1 MKQEI
6 LYLEQ
11 IVTAQ
16 PSGQNLEYVSLS
28 LRVGEIL
35 GVTGIS
41 ESGASVLADVLC
53 GKLCPASGTIYLDG
67 VPVSYR
73 SENEARKLGIYEITH
88 QASVVNGMTAAENL
102 AVLRGFS
109 WKNLFL
115 HRKNINEMSKQVFEH
130 YGIDCVPHDRG
141 SSITNEQRLEISI
154 CRALLCG
161 AKVLVCR
168 EAGEGLDGDE
178 LIRFAAFLHQL
189 RDEGVS
195 VIVFNS
201 SVFKVLQYA
210 DRIAVMRGGM
220 ICWERPRK
228 DMTAYGIHQ
237 RLRISSTGM
246 SPKERTVP
254 RLYLS
259 LQEISLIDNDIAP
272 FSVDLYT
279 GRAAGVLCGGLN
291 GRGIIY
297 RMFSGQ
303 GQTEGIAMQDGR
315 MYHLADWR
323 RRHAD
328 EICCMGPRF
337 WEKGVF
343 ENLTAAENIVFR
355 SMNRFR
361 ERGDVINRRM
371 LRLAL
376 RDFAAEMGF
385 DPDGLDVYPRH
396 LSSRMRDKLVLLRV
410 MFAPVG
416 LLVLDYPFYTIDE
429 QIKAELLHCIAVL
442 RARGTAV
449 LWSSNDRSVLQDNCE
464 SVTVCE

>member
-28 LRVGEIL
+28 LRAGEIL

-88 QASVVNGMTAAENL
+88 QASVVN
-102 AVLRGFS
+102 
-109 WKNLFL
+109 
-115 HRKNINEMSKQVFEH
+115 EH
-130 YGIDCVPHDRG
+130 YGIGCEPHACG
-141 SSITNEQRLEISI
+141 SSLTNEQRLEISI

-168 EAGEGLDGDE
+168 EAGEGLDRDE

-210 DRIAVMRGGM
+210 DRIAVMRSGM
-220 ICWERPRK
+220 ICWERQRK

-237 RLRISSTGM
+237 RLRISSM
-246 SPKERTVP
+246 VVSPKERAVP

-279 GRAAGVLCGGLN
+279 GRASGVLCCGLN

-323 RRHAD
+323 QRHAG

-337 WEKGVF
+337 WEKDVF

-385 DPDGLDVYPRH
+385 DPEGLDVYPRH
-396 LSSRMRDKLVLLRV
+396 LSNRMRNQLVLLRV

-464 SVTVCE
+464 SVTVL

>member
-11 IVTAQ
+11 LVTAL

-28 LRVGEIL
+28 LRAGEIL

-53 GKLCPASGTIYLDG
+53 GRLCPSSGTIYLDG

-73 SENEARKLGIYEITH
+73 SENEARRLGIYEITH
-88 QASVVNGMTAAENL
+88 QTSVVNGMTAAENL

-109 WKNLFL
+109 WKKMFL
-115 HRKNINEMSKQVFEH
+115 HRKSIDEMSRQVFEH
-130 YGIDCVPHDRG
+130 YGIDCEPHDRG
-141 SSITNEQRLEISI
+141 SSLTNEQKLEISI

-220 ICWERPRK
+220 VCWERMRK
-228 DMTAYGIHQ
+228 DATAYGIHQ
-237 RLRISSTGM
+237 RLRISTGVA
-246 SPKERTVP
+246 PKEKAVP

-259 LQEISLIDNDIAP
+259 LQEVGLVGSDMAP
-272 FSVDLYT
+272 ISVDLYT
-279 GRAAGVLCGGLN
+279 GRTSGVLCCGPN
-291 GRGIIY
+291 GRGIVY

-303 GQTEGIAMQDGR
+303 EPNEGIVMQEGQ
-315 MYHLADWR
+315 MYHLEDWR
-323 RRHAD
+323 QRHAG
-328 EICCMGPRF
+328 EICCLGPRF
-337 WEKGVF
+337 GEKGVF

-396 LSSRMRDKLVLLRV
+396 LSSRMRDQLVLLRV

-442 RARGTAV
+442 RSRGTAV
-449 LWSSNDRSVLQDNCE
+449 LWSSNDRAVLQNNCE

>member
-28 LRVGEIL
+28 LRAGEIL

-102 AVLRGFS
+102 AVLRRFS
-109 WKNLFL
+109 WKNLL
-115 HRKNINEMSKQVFEH
+115 LRRKNIAEMSKQVFEH
-130 YGIDCVPHDRG
+130 YGIGCEPHVCG
-141 SSITNEQRLEISI
+141 SSLTNEQRLEISI

-168 EAGEGLDGDE
+168 EAGEGLGRDE

-210 DRIAVMRGGM
+210 DRIAVMRSGM
-220 ICWERPRK
+220 ICWERLRK

-237 RLRISSTGM
+237 RLRISSM
-246 SPKERTVP
+246 VVSPKERAVP

-279 GRAAGVLCGGLN
+279 GRASGVLCCGLN
-291 GRGIIY
+291 GRGITY
-297 RMFSGQ
+297 TVCFPDR
-303 GQTEGIAMQDGR
+303 GR
-315 MYHLADWR
+315 R
-323 RRHAD
+323 
-328 EICCMGPRF
+328 
-337 WEKGVF
+337 K
-343 ENLTAAENIVFR
+343 
-355 SMNRFR
+355 
-361 ERGDVINRRM
+361 
-371 LRLAL
+371 
-376 RDFAAEMGF
+376 
-385 DPDGLDVYPRH
+385 
-396 LSSRMRDKLVLLRV
+396 
-410 MFAPVG
+410 
-416 LLVLDYPFYTIDE
+416 
-429 QIKAELLHCIAVL
+429 
-442 RARGTAV
+442 
-449 LWSSNDRSVLQDNCE
+449 VLQCR
-464 SVTVCE
+464 TAGCTI